1 MNIDQFQEE
10 YKGKAIDFDRYAGV
24 QCADGAREYIE
35 KSWKIKSAWFKPY
48 AGNGQYGDD
57 GVLDGF
63 YSFRDGYI
71 SVVENREGA
80 DFDGQSYKIEII
92 SNLNE
97 VQRGDVVFTT
107 GTNQY
112 GHVGVFV
119 GRDNSIVNTF
129 QLFDQNGANPKS
141 PAFWWSNYNN
151 STFVG
156 ALRKIITQPQTD
168 MFKDKLT
175 QTIPTIGFDPTTQNM
190 LLQSVNNEDASYL
203 LTFAGKAPR
212 DDLDR
217 ANQEIARLKA
227 ELEKEPKT
235 VEIANP
241 VNVELQNKLDSL
253 EKENKSL
260 TEMLLVANKP
270 SKDVHSIDTLQP
282 AQPLPIWKRSFFDT
296 ARSGTYA
303 LAGVLASTGVWEMV
317 QIYLATGD
325 FSEESFSK
333 LAISAGVV
341 LAGYLQEQAKNN
353 RKEAEKKI

>member
-1 MNIDQFQEE
+1 MNIDQFQDE

-35 KSWKIKSAWFKPY
+35 KSWRIKSTWFKPY

-63 YSFRDGYI
+63 YSFRDGFI
-71 SVVENREGA
+71 SVVESREGN
-80 DFDGQSYKIEII
+80 DFDGQLYKIDII
-92 SNLNE
+92 SSLNE

-107 GTNQY
+107 GSNQY

-156 ALRKIITQPQTD
+156 ALRKTILQPQTD

-175 QTIPTIGFDPTTQNM
+175 QTIPTVGFDPTTQNM
-190 LLQSVNNEDASYL
+190 LLQSVNKEDADYL
-203 LTFAGKAPR
+203 LKFAGKAPR

-217 ANQEIARLKA
+217 ANQEIARLEA
-227 ELEKEPKT
+227 ELAKEPT
-235 VEIANP
+235 VVEVENP
-241 VNVELQNKLDSL
+241 VNVELQTKIDSL

-270 SKDVHSIDTLQP
+270 RILSNPED
-282 AQPLPIWKRSFFDT
+282 AQPLPIWLRSFFDT
-296 ARSGTYA
+296 ARGATYA

-317 QIYLATGD
+317 QVYLATGD
-325 FSEESFSK
+325 FSGESFSK

-353 RKEAEKKI
+353 RKEAEKK

>member
-1 MNIDQFQEE
+1 MNVDQFQEN
-10 YKGKAIDFDRYAGV
+10 YKGKAIDFDKYAGV

-71 SVVENREGA
+71 SVVENREGV
-80 DFDGQSYKIEII
+80 DFGGQLYKIEII

-217 ANQEIARLKA
+217 ANQEIARLQA
-227 ELEKEPKT
+227 ELEKEPTEVK
-235 VEIANP
+235 VENP
-241 VNVELQNKLDSL
+241 VNVKLQEKIEELD
-253 EKENKSL
+253 KENKRL
-260 TEMLLVANKP
+260 TKLLLVKP
-270 SKDVHSIDTLQP
+270 TDFKPRSEQVKTFLGIVKNNIP
-282 AQPLPIWKRSFFDT
+282 AV
-296 ARSGTYA
+296 GTFL
-303 LAGVLASTGVWEMV
+303 LAVGYSQDSTT
-317 QIYLATGD
+317 QIVSY
-325 FSEESFSK
+325 
-333 LAISAGVV
+333 ISAGIAFATAV
-341 LAGYLQEQAKNN
+341 YLEIDKTNYQT
-353 RKEAEKKI
+353 AEKKV

>member
-1 MNIDQFQEE
+1 M
-10 YKGKAIDFDRYAGV
+10 
-24 QCADGAREYIE
+24 
-35 KSWKIKSAWFKPY
+35 KIP
-48 AGNGQYGDD
+48 N
-57 GVLDGF
+57 
-63 YSFRDGYI
+63 
-71 SVVENREGA
+71 
-80 DFDGQSYKIEII
+80 
-92 SNLNE
+92 
-97 VQRGDVVFTT
+97 
-107 GTNQY
+107 
-112 GHVGVFV
+112 
-119 GRDNSIVNTF
+119 
-129 QLFDQNGANPKS
+129 LFDQNPLVISQGRHNQD
-141 PAFWWSNYNN
+141 WSGKIARVAIDFSYIGDLICPFDGCIVKLHNGSNQGQQSYFSMVLPDGSRLICVHGYPVRTGVFNKGEV
-151 STFVG
+151 VG
-156 ALRKIITQPQTD
+156 KCRWHHWHISIIVNGELDCIMSYLDRSIPTMTQPSLYGGDTNHPDCRWETYEDKQLNINSETD